1 MSSEPS
7 KTVRQTSVNNRG
19 PGLFPPPVNPNA
31 GRNTSTVI
39 TVQHSQAGKQGSEGN
54 MTSDTRS
61 GLTTRTSKTENTD
74 RRPQLLDKTAGMKLV
89 ESSSDKT
96 MQVLDKGGK
105 ISETFSSKRYV
116 SGPNIVSSQS
126 MVSSSSSKTEMTRSS
141 VIKEISGNMAPVNKS
156 NQVASSESTLSNTQ
170 NGAPNG
176 GKSIVASSADDARD
190 NRNVLTGPITPQQTS
205 TSKVKV
211 VPIKIEK
218 TRPDTKDTKTLGT
231 VGINTTG
238 NKETNRPAATEGS
251 PWKQN
256 NVPTTSPGVSTTTTT
271 YPNLSISKPD
281 SVTSSNKNQGPG
293 REVQQ
298 TGSIKGNN
306 VSGGKNQ
313 TPGNVVAV
321 KTKGVS
327 GNLRN
332 GETKEDI
339 DENKKNKKMGKATDE
354 TETTEKLVS
363 SDVVANNTDSKKD
376 REPAVL
382 KIYTYETKR
391 RVQRPLVRN
400 GFRNID
406 SNHVTEDCLKEKIM
420 PTLVTHIRPDLSK
433 DTLLPNGKYK
443 SLPASHKDMIATA
456 ILKDTWVPP
465 SDDEVFFSNSVL
477 APYIPTD
484 DTTDYDSESIYNME
498 SYAESDIPLTGS
510 LYQSV
515 VSWKSL

>member
-7 KTVRQTSVNNRG
+7 KQTGLTTGNNRG

-31 GRNTSTVI
+31 GKNTSTII
-39 TVQHSQAGKQGSEGN
+39 TVQHTQAGKQATEGN
-54 MTSDTRS
+54 MASDTRS
-61 GLTTRTSKTENTD
+61 VLTTRTSKTVNTE

-126 MVSSSSSKTEMTRSS
+126 VVSSSRSKTEMTRSS
-141 VIKEISGNMAPVNKS
+141 VIKEMSGNMAPVNKS
-156 NQVASSESTLSNTQ
+156 NQVASNESTLSNTQ
-170 NGAPNG
+170 NGTPNS

-218 TRPDTKDTKTLGT
+218 TRPDTKETKVLGT
-231 VGINTTG
+231 VEIKTTG
-238 NKETNRPAATEGS
+238 NKETNRPATTEG

-256 NVPTTSPGVSTTTTT
+256 NVPTTSAGVSRTTTT
-271 YPNLSISKPD
+271 YSNLSISKPD
-281 SVTSSNKNQGPG
+281 FVTTSNRNQWPG
-293 REVQQ
+293 KEVLQK
-298 TGSIKGNN
+298 GSIKGNN
-306 VSGGKNQ
+306 VSGDKNQ
-313 TPGNVVAV
+313 TPGNVVAD
-321 KTKGVS
+321 KTKGV
-327 GNLRN
+327 GN
-332 GETKEDI
+332 GGTKEDI
-339 DENKKNKKMGKATDE
+339 EKNKKKMGKATDE
-354 TETTEKLVS
+354 TETTEKLLS
-363 SDVVANNTDSKKD
+363 SDAVANNTDNKKE

-382 KIYTYETKR
+382 KIYTYETTR

-406 SNHVTEDCLKEKIM
+406 SNHVAEDCIKDTSM
-420 PTLVTHIRPDLSK
+420 PNMVNQTWLAPNK
-433 DTLLPNGKYK
+433 DTLLQNDNL
-443 SLPASHKDMIATA
+443 LPTSRKDILATA

-510 LYQSV
+510 LYQSA
-515 VSWKSL
+515 VSWKIL